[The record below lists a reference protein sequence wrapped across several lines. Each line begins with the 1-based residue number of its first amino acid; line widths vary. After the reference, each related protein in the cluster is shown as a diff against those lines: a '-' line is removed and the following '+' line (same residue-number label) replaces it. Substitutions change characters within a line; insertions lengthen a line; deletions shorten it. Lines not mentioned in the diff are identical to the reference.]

1 MPYYKGVYFEKAF
14 HTEDDVAKHA
24 AENPVEPSEPVAVV
38 AAPAPAAAAPEPVEE
53 PPVSEPGL
61 AVAVDRETPI
71 VEVAPVIDVQSDPFP
86 KFEQEKEPETQP
98 EAAAEPKAEMTV
110 DEMVASIE
118 KTPAETPDAKKK
130 KSGGRSKG

>member
-1 MPYYKGVYFEKAF
+1 MPYYKGVFFEKAF

-24 AENPVEPSEPVAVV
+24 AENPVEAVEPVVLP
-38 AAPAPAAAAPEPVEE
+38 AAPAPEAPAPAPVEE

-61 AVAVDRETPI
+61 AVPVDRETPI
-71 VEVAPVIDVQSDPFP
+71 VEVAPVIDAEPDPFP
-86 KFEQEKEPETQP
+86 KFQPEKEPETQP
-98 EAAAEPKAEMTV
+98 EEKEEAKPEMTV

-130 KSGGRSKG
+130 KSGRSRG